1 MADDGA
7 GEAVRLL
14 AKDESI
20 TAPWPLEAKLNLWM
34 KRNGMMKSSCEGITV
49 KHLLTTSFRD
59 HLPGHLTGKGSIAKI
74 ATLLKTISW
83 ISVFDYHGEAAFR
96 YSGNLSIIE
105 SDDSSNKGK
114 VQEQLPWR
122 PKHMQRQ
129 KTDDKACSDGVT
141 WRKMNYRKETGI
153 DQQMYSFSSK

>member
-1 MADDGA
+1 
-7 GEAVRLL
+7 
-14 AKDESI
+14 
-20 TAPWPLEAKLNLWM
+20 
-34 KRNGMMKSSCEGITV
+34 MMKSSCEGITV

-96 YSGNLSIIE
+96 YSGNLSIME
-105 SDDSSNKGK
+105 SDDSSNEGK

-122 PKHMQRQ
+122 PKLMRREQ
-129 KTDDKACSDGVT
+129 TDDKASSDGHSENTKVAEPRKQSVP
-141 WRKMNYRKETGI
+141 WRRMR
-153 DQQMYSFSSK
+153 SSQKDGH